1 MMDNNEDREEETT
14 PMEEPVEEVQ
24 ISDEAQQIVEEQQ
37 IVKESAADSE
47 EAAVP
52 DELEAAP
59 EPSPEQEAAEM
70 KDRLLRALADVEN
83 TRRRAKRDIED
94 ARKYAASNFAK
105 DLLNV
110 SDNLRRALDTVR
122 EETREGDDNV
132 KNLVLGIEMVEKE
145 LLTAFERQGVSK
157 VDPLGEPFDHNFH
170 QAMYEKPDTE
180 YPNGTVAE
188 VMQAGYVMHERL
200 LRPAMVAVAKGG
212 GEEKDPLSE
221 VDPVDTTA

>member
-1 MMDNNEDREEETT
+1 MDNNEDRDEETT

-24 ISDEAQQIVEEQQ
+24 ISDEAQQIVEE
-37 IVKESAADSE
+37 SAADSE
-47 EAAVP
+47 EAEMP
-52 DELEAAP
+52 DEPEAAP
-59 EPSPEQEAAEM
+59 EPSLEQEAAEM

-83 TRRRAKRDIED
+83 TRRRAKRDVED

-110 SDNLRRALDTVR
+110 SDNLRRALDTVS

-188 VMQAGYVMHERL
+188 VMQAGYVMHDRL

-212 GEEKDPLSE
+212 GEEQDPPSE

>member
-1 MMDNNEDREEETT
+1 MMDNNEDRDEETT

-24 ISDEAQQIVEEQQ
+24 ISDEAQQIVEE
-37 IVKESAADSE
+37 SAADSE
-47 EAAVP
+47 EAEMP
-52 DELEAAP
+52 DEPEAAP

-83 TRRRAKRDIED
+83 TRRRAKRDVED

-110 SDNLRRALDTVR
+110 SDNLRRALDTVS
-122 EETREGDDNV
+122 EETREGDDIV

-188 VMQAGYVMHERL
+188 VMQPGYVMHDRL

-212 GEEKDPLSE
+212 GEEQDPPSE

>member
-1 MMDNNEDREEETT
+1 MMDNNEDRDEETT

-24 ISDEAQQIVEEQQ
+24 ISDEAQQIVEE
-37 IVKESAADSE
+37 SAADSE
-47 EAAVP
+47 EAEMP
-52 DELEAAP
+52 DEPEAAP
-59 EPSPEQEAAEM
+59 EPSPEPEAAEM

-83 TRRRAKRDIED
+83 TRRRAKRDVED

-110 SDNLRRALDTVR
+110 SDNLRRALDTVS

-188 VMQAGYVMHERL
+188 VMQAGYVMHDRL

-212 GEEKDPLSE
+212 SEEQDPPSE

>member
-1 MMDNNEDREEETT
+1 MDKNEDRDEETT

-24 ISDEAQQIVEEQQ
+24 ISDEAQQIIEG
-37 IVKESAADSE
+37 SAADSE
-47 EAAVP
+47 EVAVP
-52 DELEAAP
+52 DEPEAAP

-83 TRRRAKRDIED
+83 TRRRAKRDVED

-110 SDNLRRALDTVR
+110 SDNLRRALDTVS
-122 EETREGDDNV
+122 EETREGDDDV

-212 GEEKDPLSE
+212 GEENDPPSE

>member
-1 MMDNNEDREEETT
+1 MIDNNEDRDEETT

-24 ISDEAQQIVEEQQ
+24 ISDEAQQIVEE
-37 IVKESAADSE
+37 SAADLE

-52 DELEAAP
+52 DEPEAAP

-83 TRRRAKRDIED
+83 TRRRAKRDVED

-110 SDNLRRALDTVR
+110 SDNLRRALDTVS

-212 GEEKDPLSE
+212 GEEKDPPSE

>member
-1 MMDNNEDREEETT
+1 MMDNNEDRDEETT

-24 ISDEAQQIVEEQQ
+24 ISDEAQQIVEE
-37 IVKESAADSE
+37 SAADSE
-47 EAAVP
+47 EAEMP
-52 DELEAAP
+52 DEPEAAP
-59 EPSPEQEAAEM
+59 EPSPEPEAAEM

-83 TRRRAKRDIED
+83 TRRRAKRDVED

-110 SDNLRRALDTVR
+110 SDNLRRALDTVS
-122 EETREGDDNV
+122 EETREGDDIV

-188 VMQAGYVMHERL
+188 VMQAGYVMHDRL

-212 GEEKDPLSE
+212 GEEQDPPSE

>member
-1 MMDNNEDREEETT
+1 MMDNNEDRDEETT

-24 ISDEAQQIVEEQQ
+24 ISDEAQQIVEE
-37 IVKESAADSE
+37 SAADSE
-47 EAAVP
+47 EAEMP
-52 DELEAAP
+52 DEPEAEP

-83 TRRRAKRDIED
+83 TRRRAKRDVED

-110 SDNLRRALDTVR
+110 SDNLRRALDTVS
-122 EETREGDDNV
+122 EETREGDDIV

-180 YPNGTVAE
+180 YPNGTIAE
-188 VMQAGYVMHERL
+188 VMQPGYVMHDRL

-212 GEEKDPLSE
+212 GEEQDPPSE

>member
-1 MMDNNEDREEETT
+1 M
-14 PMEEPVEEVQ
+14 
-24 ISDEAQQIVEEQQ
+24 
-37 IVKESAADSE
+37 
-47 EAAVP
+47 P
-52 DELEAAP
+52 DEPEAAP
-59 EPSPEQEAAEM
+59 EPSLEQEAAEM

-83 TRRRAKRDIED
+83 TRRRAKRDVED

-110 SDNLRRALDTVR
+110 SDNLRRALDTVS

-188 VMQAGYVMHERL
+188 VMQAGYVMHDRL

-212 GEEKDPLSE
+212 GEEQDPPSE

>member
-1 MMDNNEDREEETT
+1 MMDKNEDRDEETT

-24 ISDEAQQIVEEQQ
+24 ISDEAQQIIEG
-37 IVKESAADSE
+37 SAADSE

-52 DELEAAP
+52 DEPEAAP

-83 TRRRAKRDIED
+83 TRRRAKRDVED

-110 SDNLRRALDTVR
+110 SDNLRRALDTVS

-212 GEEKDPLSE
+212 GEEKDPPSE
-221 VDPVDTTA
+221 LDPVDTTA

>member
-1 MMDNNEDREEETT
+1 MMDNNEDRDEETT
-14 PMEEPVEEVQ
+14 PMEEVQ
-24 ISDEAQQIVEEQQ
+24 ASCEAQQIVG
-37 IVKESAADSE
+37 ESAANLE
-47 EAAVP
+47 ETVVL
-52 DELEAAP
+52 DELIAPP

-83 TRRRAKRDIED
+83 TRRRAKRDVED

-110 SDNLRRALDTVR
+110 SDNLRRALDTVNQ
-122 EETREGDDNV
+122 ETRDGDDNV
-132 KNLVLGIEMVEKE
+132 KNLLLGIEMVEKE
-145 LLTAFERQGVSK
+145 LLTAFERQGVSR

-188 VMQAGYVMHERL
+188 VMQAGYVMHDRL

-212 GEEKDPLSE
+212 SEGKDAPSE

>member
-1 MMDNNEDREEETT
+1 MDNNEDREEETI
-14 PMEEPVEEVQ
+14 PIEEVQ
-24 ISDEAQQIVEEQQ
+24 VSCEAQKIVEE
-37 IVKESAADSE
+37 SAVDSE
-47 EAAVP
+47 ETEAP
-52 DELEAAP
+52 DELVVAP

-83 TRRRAKRDIED
+83 TRRRAKRDVED

-110 SDNLRRALDTVR
+110 SDNLRRALDTVS
-122 EETREGDDNV
+122 EETRDGDDNV

-145 LLTAFERQGVSK
+145 LLTAFERQGVSR

-188 VMQAGYVMHERL
+188 VMQAGYVMHDRL
-200 LRPAMVAVAKGG
+200 LRPAMVAIAKGVS
-212 GEEKDPLSE
+212 EEKGPPSE

>member
-1 MMDNNEDREEETT
+1 MMDINEDRDQETT

-24 ISDEAQQIVEEQQ
+24 ISDEAQQIVE
-37 IVKESAADSE
+37 ESAADSE

-83 TRRRAKRDIED
+83 TRRRAKRDVED

-110 SDNLRRALDTVR
+110 SDNLRRALDTVS
-122 EETREGDDNV
+122 EETLEGDDNV

>member
-1 MMDNNEDREEETT
+1 MMDNNEDRDEEMT
-14 PMEEPVEEVQ
+14 PMEELVEEVQ
-24 ISDEAQQIVEEQQ
+24 ISDEAQQIVEE
-37 IVKESAADSE
+37 SAADSE
-47 EAAVP
+47 KATVSDEPEAA
-52 DELEAAP
+52 L

-83 TRRRAKRDIED
+83 TRRRAKRDVED

-110 SDNLRRALDTVR
+110 SDNLRRALDTVS
-122 EETREGDDNV
+122 EETREDDDNF

-170 QAMYEKPDTE
+170 QAMYEKPDTG

-212 GEEKDPLSE
+212 GEEKDPPSE